1 MRQLAIRAE
10 SWPLQAPFRIA
21 RGIKTQAET
30 IIVEIREGDKMGRAE
45 CVPYGHYGE
54 SIETTTAAIEA
65 LAPAIEAG
73 LSRDDLQTA
82 LLPGAARNAID
93 CALWDLSAKQGEYT
107 IYDKLGM
114 ISPSDLYTAFTLSL
128 DTPGRMAAAAR
139 SAKEKSLL
147 KIKLGGEDGLAS
159 DIDRLRAIRAVLP
172 KHRLIADANEAWS
185 FESLAHHIDDL
196 RALNLELIEQ
206 PLKAGHAPCLHG
218 LNYPFCADESVHEA
232 ADIQSLDPGYQW
244 INIKLDK
251 AGGLTE
257 ALTMVTEGRVAGKKI
272 MVGCMVASSLAM
284 APACVL
290 GQMADIID
298 LDGPLLLAE
307 DFKPSLCITGDR
319 IAPVIASLWG

>member
-10 SWPLQAPFRIA
+10 SWPLRAPFRIA

-30 IIVEIREGDKMGRAE
+30 IIIEIREGDKMGRAE
-45 CVPYGHYGE
+45 CVPYGRYGE

-65 LAPAIEAG
+65 LVPAIEAG
-73 LSRDDLQTA
+73 ISRDDLQTA

-93 CALWDLSAKQGEYT
+93 CALWDLSAKQSGYT
-107 IYDKLGM
+107 IYNELGM
-114 ISPSDLYTAFTLSL
+114 TSPSDLCTAFTLSL
-128 DTPGRMAAAAR
+128 DSPGRMATAAR
-139 SAKEKSLL
+139 AANAKTLL
-147 KIKLGGEDGLAS
+147 KIKLGGEDGIAS

-172 KHRLIADANEAWS
+172 NHRLIADANEAWS
-185 FESLAHHIDDL
+185 FETLSHHIDDL

-206 PLKAGHAPCLHG
+206 PLKAGHAPCLHR
-218 LNYPFCADESVHEA
+218 LNYPFCADESVHET

-257 ALTMVTEGRVAGKKI
+257 ALTMVTEGRAAGKKI

-290 GQMADIID
+290 GQLADIID

-319 IAPVIASLWG
+319 IAPVSASLWG

>member
-93 CALWDLSAKQGEYT
+93 CALWDLSAKQGEYS

-114 ISPSDLYTAFTLSL
+114 ISPSDFVY
-128 DTPGRMAAAAR
+128 G
-139 SAKEKSLL
+139 
-147 KIKLGGEDGLAS
+147 I
-159 DIDRLRAIRAVLP
+159 
-172 KHRLIADANEAWS
+172 HLIARHAWS
-185 FESLAHHIDDL
+185 
-196 RALNLELIEQ
+196 
-206 PLKAGHAPCLHG
+206 HG
-218 LNYPFCADESVHEA
+218 RSSAC
-232 ADIQSLDPGYQW
+232 
-244 INIKLDK
+244 
-251 AGGLTE
+251 
-257 ALTMVTEGRVAGKKI
+257 GKKKI
-272 MVGCMVASSLAM
+272 LT
-284 APACVL
+284 
-290 GQMADIID
+290 QN
-298 LDGPLLLAE
+298 
-307 DFKPSLCITGDR
+307 
-319 IAPVIASLWG
+319 